1 MKDTKP
7 SIIRKYVRQSRSPFE
22 GDDSTILLLASLN
35 DEGKQIAITY
45 DRYIYLHRDEVGRW
59 LGISLSSSIID
70 ELSDDEG
77 KYRSGIQA
85 LSVLLKY
92 HCEIGEFTQYF
103 SDEME
108 SIFGID
114 AQTWLIACKARW
126 RKLLKSIKCN

>member
-1 MKDTKP
+1 MKDNKT
-7 SIIRKYVRQSRSPFE
+7 SIIRKYVRKSRSPFT
-22 GDDSTILLLASLN
+22 GDDSTLLLLAN
-35 DEGKQIAITY
+35 YQEEGDQLLLSFE
-45 DRYIYLHRDEVGRW
+45 RYIYLHRDEVGRW

-92 HCEIGEFTQYF
+92 HSDIGEFIQYF
-103 SDEME
+103 SDEIE

-126 RKLLKSIKCN
+126 RKLLK

>member
-1 MKDTKP
+1 MKDNKT
-7 SIIRKYVRQSRSPFE
+7 SIIRKYVRKSRSPFT
-22 GDDSTILLLASLN
+22 GDDSTLLLLANHQEDGDQLLLSF
-35 DEGKQIAITY
+35 

-59 LGISLSSSIID
+59 LGISLSSSITD

-92 HCEIGEFTQYF
+92 HNEIGEFIQYF
-103 SDEME
+103 SDEIE

-126 RKLLKSIKCN
+126 RKLLK

>member
-1 MKDTKP
+1 MNDNKT
-7 SIIRKYVRQSRSPFE
+7 SIIRKYVRKSRSPFT
-22 GDDSTILLLASLN
+22 GDDSTLLLLAN
-35 DEGKQIAITY
+35 YQEEGDQLLLSFE
-45 DRYIYLHRDEVGRW
+45 RYIYLHRDEVGRW

-70 ELSDDEG
+70 ELSDDKG

-92 HCEIGEFTQYF
+92 HNEIGEFIHYF
-103 SDEME
+103 SGEIE

-126 RKLLKSIKCN
+126 RKLLK

>member
-1 MKDTKP
+1 MNDNKT
-7 SIIRKYVRQSRSPFE
+7 SIIRKYVRQSRTPFI
-22 GDDSTILLLASLN
+22 GDDSTILLLANMKVDGEEINLGF
-35 DEGKQIAITY
+35 E
-45 DRYIYLHRDEVGRW
+45 RYIYLHRDEVGRW

-92 HCEIGEFTQYF
+92 HSEIGEFIQYF
-103 SDEME
+103 SDEIE

-126 RKLLKSIKCN
+126 RKLLK

>member
-1 MKDTKP
+1 MKDNNI
-7 SIIRKYVRQSRSPFE
+7 SIIRKYVRQSRSPFT
-22 GDDSTILLLASLN
+22 GDDSTILLLANLKV
-35 DEGKQIAITY
+35 DGEEIQLGFE
-45 DRYIYLHRDEVGRW
+45 RYIYLHRDEVGRW

-92 HCEIGEFTQYF
+92 HSEICEFIQYF
-103 SDEME
+103 SDEIE

-126 RKLLKSIKCN
+126 RKLLK